1 MKTLL
6 SSAAVLSIM
15 FLTSLTSEAQTTESV
30 ESLDADISSGL
41 TGSGLQFDLTS
52 DASNVSFTFSRPEDR
67 HTDTLFRV
75 RTLSIKGTA
84 PIDKST
90 KSGVFLTDTGLSN
103 AFSLR
108 GSWSEVRGKVGASTL
123 SSDEMRDLKEI
134 AKKRCEKK
142 KEKQGEYPTY
152 IGRDCATSNTL
163 VYDWKSEL
171 TREERASVQP
181 SMSEAPLYYRGISAE
196 VGYNEFKYY
205 GPLDLLERDIDFV
218 PYDISAFW
226 GVSPSNAATY
236 FGVGLNRKLQYKA
249 SDTLTK
255 CPNPTSSDPT
265 QCVTGAFAKP
275 EKDKDNSIFGVAR
288 YRSKL
293 GLNQDNPI
301 AVEFRTTYDF
311 EDKVIGF
318 AVPIY
323 LLTNKDGQL
332 RGGVRF
338 KWDSDDSDLGAGI
351 FVGTAFDLNG
361 SG

>member
-15 FLTSLTSEAQTTESV
+15 FLASPISEAKTTESV
-30 ESLDADISSGL
+30 ESLDADHSSGL
-41 TGSGLQFDLTS
+41 TGSGLLIDLTS
-52 DASNVSFTFSRPEDR
+52 DASNVSFTFSRPADR

-75 RTLSIKGTA
+75 STLSIKGTA
-84 PIDKST
+84 PIDKSS

-103 AFSLR
+103 AFSLK
-108 GSWSEVRGKVGASTL
+108 GSWSEVKGKVRANTL
-123 SSDEMRDLKEI
+123 SSDEMRDLQK
-134 AKKRCEKK
+134 AAQKRCEDKK
-142 KEKQGEYPTY
+142 TNRDEYPAY

-171 TREERASVQP
+171 TLEERASVQP
-181 SMSEAPLYYRGISAE
+181 SISKMPLYYRGISAE
-196 VGYNEFKYY
+196 IGYNEFKYY
-205 GPLDLLERDIDFV
+205 GALDLLERDIDFV
-218 PYDISAFW
+218 PYSVSAFW
-226 GVSPSNAATY
+226 GMSPSDAATY
-236 FGVGLNRKLQYKA
+236 FGVGLNRKLQYTA

-255 CPNPTSSDPT
+255 CPNSTGSDPT
-265 QCVTGAFAKP
+265 QCITGAFAKP

-288 YRSKL
+288 YRSDF

-323 LLTNKDGQL
+323 LLTNKEGQL

-338 KWDSDDSDLGAGI
+338 KWDSDDSDFGAGI

>member
-6 SSAAVLSIM
+6 SSTAVLSII
-15 FLTSLTSEAQTTESV
+15 FLTSPTSVAQTTESV
-30 ESLDADISSGL
+30 ESLEADISSGL

-75 RTLSIKGTA
+75 RNLSIKGTA

-103 AFSLR
+103 AFSLK
-108 GSWSEVRGKVGASTL
+108 GSWSEVKGKIGKSTL
-123 SSDEMRDLKEI
+123 SSGEMRDLI
-134 AKKRCEKK
+134 LTARKRCEEKK
-142 KEKQGEYPTY
+142 TKQDEYPAY
-152 IGRDCATSNTL
+152 IGRNCQTSNTPT
-163 VYDWKSEL
+163 YDWKSEL
-171 TREERASVQP
+171 TRKERTLVQP
-181 SMSEAPLYYRGISAE
+181 SSLNAPLYYRGISAE
-196 VGYNEFKYY
+196 IGYNEFKYF

-218 PYDISAFW
+218 PYNISAFW
-226 GVSPSNAATY
+226 GVSPNSAATY
-236 FGVGLNRKLQYKA
+236 FGVGINRKLQYKA

-255 CPNPTSSDPT
+255 CPNSTDSEPT

-275 EKDKDNSIFGVAR
+275 KKDNDNAIFGVAR
-288 YRSKL
+288 YRSSF

-318 AVPIY
+318 AVPVY

-338 KWDSDDSDLGAGI
+338 KWDSDDSNVGAGLFI
-351 FVGTAFDLNG
+351 GTTFDLNEAG
-361 SG
+361 